1 MQGGEFS
8 MSLFPF
14 IDQEAKK
21 ELVKTSAVPVEYE
34 IDFDTFKLTGRFVKG
49 KDAIKVWIYKTLL
62 TKRYKYIIYSWD
74 YGHEIEELIGK
85 NYNHD
90 FISAEIK
97 RFIEECLYINPY
109 ILSIDN
115 FACRFE
121 DKRLSCDFTV
131 HTQFGEVS
139 INEFNTNI

>member
-1 MQGGEFS
+1 

-14 IDQEAKK
+14 INHEVEEDQ
-21 ELVKTSAVPVEYE
+21 VKTSVIPVEYE
-34 IDFDTFKLTGRFVKG
+34 IDFETCKLTGRLVKG
-49 KDAIKVWIYKTLL
+49 KDAIRIWVHKALL
-62 TKRYKYIIYSWD
+62 TTRYKYIIYSWD

-90 FISAEIK
+90 FISAEVK
-97 RFIEECLYINPY
+97 RFIEECLSVNPY

-115 FACRFE
+115 FSCRFE
-121 DKRLSCDFTV
+121 GKELFCDFTV

-139 INEFNTNI
+139 INESYTNL